1 MQPAV
6 SVLIGGILPF
16 GAVFVELFFILS
28 SLWLHQV
35 YVSGHCPNSGPLT
48 ASARLWQRSTAMAIA
63 CIDAFCAP
71 FPFAVTV
78 STARV
83 LTVAAL
89 MAGTTSSASS
99 FSCL

>member
-35 YVSGHCPNSGPLT
+35 YAASLWESHSLCQPPPLLH
-48 ASARLWQRSTAMAIA
+48 RLYSSTLES
-63 CIDAFCAP
+63 AP
-71 FPFAVTV
+71 FPFGGTV
-78 STARV
+78 ITARV
-83 LTVAAL
+83 LAL
-89 MAGTTSSASS
+89 A
-99 FSCL
+99 

>member
-35 YVSGHCPNSGPLT
+35 YVSHAATVRPNSGPLIHCVRSLGDSNVPLLCPSL
-48 ASARLWQRSTAMAIA
+48 ASTLSAL
-63 CIDAFCAP
+63 P
-71 FPFAVTV
+71 FL
-78 STARV
+78 SQ
-83 LTVAAL
+83 
-89 MAGTTSSASS
+89 SQ
-99 FSCL
+99 

>member
-35 YVSGHCPNSGPLT
+35 YVSCHGPNSGPLT
-48 ASARLWQRSTAMAIA
+48 ASARRNVPLLWPSLASTLSAL
-63 CIDAFCAP
+63 P
-71 FPFAVTV
+71 FL
-78 STARV
+78 SQ
-83 LTVAAL
+83 
-89 MAGTTSSASS
+89 
-99 FSCL
+99 

>member
-35 YVSGHCPNSGPLT
+35 YVSQSKLPLSVCPNSEWPH
-48 ASARLWQRSTAMAIA
+48 
-63 CIDAFCAP
+63 
-71 FPFAVTV
+71 
-78 STARV
+78 
-83 LTVAAL
+83 
-89 MAGTTSSASS
+89 
-99 FSCL
+99 